1 MKSKVYFID
10 FRVTPR
16 ENIYGKIQRLLEE
29 AGLSKIISDRDLTAL
44 KIHFGERGNTA
55 FIRPVYAAQIAD
67 AVKKCGGA
75 PFLTDTNTLY
85 AGTRSDAPS
94 HLKTA
99 IKNGFTY
106 STVEVPVVIAD
117 GLRGASETIV
127 EFKGKHFDKFYIG
140 SEIYNSDAMISIA
153 HFKGHELAGFGGAL
167 KNIGMGCAS
176 RKGKLAQH
184 STVSPKVKRKL
195 CVACEDCIDHCAV
208 SAISMKDEKASIDNN
223 ICVGCGECIL
233 ICPSEAIQI
242 QWNQSIPVFLEG
254 MIEYTKA
261 ALEGKED
268 KCLYI
273 NFINSISP
281 ACDCVNY
288 SDSPIVHDIGIVAS
302 TDPVAIDTAS
312 AELVNSKQ
320 GIEGSALT
328 KNLDPGGDKF
338 KGLYPDV
345 DWPLQ
350 LKYGE
355 ELGLGTREYE
365 LITIPSLTWKKE
377 E

>member
-16 ENIYGKIQRLLEE
+16 ENIFGKIGRLLEE

-55 FIRPVYAAQIAD
+55 FIRPVYVAQIAE
-67 AVKKCGGA
+67 AVKKAGGS

-117 GLRGASETIV
+117 GLRGASETVINS
-127 EFKGKHFDKFYIG
+127 KGKHFKKFYIG
-140 SEIYNSDAMISIA
+140 SEIYNADAMISIA

-195 CVACEDCIDHCAV
+195 CVACEDCLSHCAV
-208 SAISMKDEKASIDNN
+208 SAISMKDEKASINN
-223 ICVGCGECIL
+223 DTCVGCGECIL

-261 ALEGKED
+261 ALDNKKD
-268 KCLYI
+268 KTLYI

-281 ACDCVNY
+281 ACDCADY

-312 AELVNSKQ
+312 ADLVNSKK
-320 GIEGSALT
+320 GIESSALT
-328 KNLDPGGDKF
+328 TNLGEGEDKF
-338 KGLYPDV
+338 KGLYPAV

-350 LKYGE
+350 LKYAE
-355 ELGLGTREYE
+355 ELGIGTRSYD
-365 LITIPSLTWKKE
+365 LITIDPLRWKQG
-377 E
+377 